1 MSLLV
6 IYEILELFFN
16 TLTVHDRHSLRHK
29 EHLPQSIQMHLSQKL
44 FPNLLL
50 HFRNLHKI

>member
-6 IYEILELFFN
+6 IYEILGLFAN
-16 TLTVHDRHSLRHK
+16 TLTVHDRHSLRYK
-29 EHLPQSIQMHLSQKL
+29 ENLPQSIQMHLSQKL

-50 HFRNLHKI
+50 HFQNLHKI

>member
-6 IYEILELFFN
+6 IYEILGLFVN
-16 TLTVHDRHSLRHK
+16 TLTVHDRHSLRYK
-29 EHLPQSIQMHLSQKL
+29 ENLPQSIQMHLSQKL

-50 HFRNLHKI
+50 HFQNLHKI